1 MHRLNVPLPRHAAA
15 LAAALAAL
23 TLAAAVH
30 AQKAAPPLRIGE
42 INSYKAYPAFLD
54 PYRKGWQLAQEEL
67 NASGGVLGR
76 KLQVLSRDD
85 GDRADN
91 AVQAALQ
98 LLEKDKVDVL
108 FGGMRSESG
117 LALGGFAA
125 HNKVFYLAAAPM
137 SDQLVWQQGNRYT
150 YRVGLSSR
158 MLVAAVMPKALALR
172 KPRWAIVYPDDE
184 TGHGMTATFRS
195 MMQAFQSNAEIV
207 ADLPVPAGKFDLRAA
222 LGKLEP
228 LHPDALFVA
237 LQGND
242 LARFVREGTALST
255 FKERAVVAPFAGLPE
270 YLSPLGADA
279 PAGWIVAGYPNKA
292 IDTPGHRRFADA
304 YQARYGAAPQA
315 GSLLGY
321 TTLMALATGIA
332 KAGSATPDALAEAFA
347 GLEVE
352 TPLGRIRFRP
362 LDHQSTLGTHV
373 GILAIENGVPAM
385 QSTGYQD
392 GARLQLPDVVV
403 RRLRQADH
411 RAAQSGASEEDA
423 AVAGPAQGSPTDRG
437 PADRAPDASRAAAGD
452 DGAAV
457 PPGPAIT
464 RRVPITSRRLS
475 HPIADPSQ
483 PSEPGQARPP
493 LAPRPPHPPSQ
504 PQQTPP
510 PLQPPP
516 HPNPY

>member
-1 MHRLNVPLPRHAAA
+1 MHRLTLPSPRHATRT

-23 TLAAAVH
+23 MLAAAAH
-30 AQKAAPPLRIGE
+30 AQKAPPPLRIGE

-54 PYRKGWQLAQEEL
+54 PYRKGWQLAQEEI

-76 KLQVLSRDD
+76 RLQVLSRDD
-85 GDRADN
+85 GDRAGN

-98 LLEKDKVDVL
+98 LLEKEKVDVL

-117 LALGGFAA
+117 LALGDFAA

-184 TGHGMTATFRS
+184 TGRGMTATFRS

-228 LHPDALFVA
+228 FQPDALFVA
-237 LQGND
+237 LQGPD
-242 LARFVREGTALST
+242 LTRFVREGTALAT
-255 FKERAVVAPFAGLPE
+255 FRDRAVVAPFAGLPE

-279 PAGWIVAGYPNKA
+279 PAGWIVAGYPDQA
-292 IDTPGHRRFADA
+292 IDTPEHQRFAQA

-321 TTLMALATGIA
+321 TTLMSLATGIA
-332 KAGSATPDALAEAFA
+332 KAGSAAPDALAEVFA
-347 GLEVE
+347 GLEVD

-362 LDHQSTLGTHV
+362 LDHQSTLGTYI
-373 GILAIENGVPAM
+373 GTLAVENGVPTM
-385 QSTGYQD
+385 QATGYQD
-392 GARLQLPDVVV
+392 GARLQLPDVAV
-403 RRLRQADH
+403 RRLRQAEH
-411 RAAQSGASEEDA
+411 PATQAGAAEE
-423 AVAGPAQGSPTDRG
+423 GPAQDGMAGRGPTDS
-437 PADRAPDASRAAAGD
+437 APDASPAATDSG
-452 DGAAV
+452 GATAS
-457 PPGPAIT
+457 PGPAIT
-464 RRVPITSRRLS
+464 RQVPITSRRLS

-483 PSEPGQARPP
+483 PADPAQARPP
-493 LAPRPPHPPSQ
+493 QAPRQSHPQ
-504 PQQTPP
+504 TQQ

-516 HPNPY
+516 RPNPY